1 MLVSGTTAARALA
14 PPPPPPPPLLSPL
27 MEWLMR
33 YGVAAPALIELKSK
47 AL

>member
-14 PPPPPPPPLLSPL
+14 PAPPRLLSPL

-33 YGVAAPALIELKSK
+33 CGVAAPALIELKSK

>member
-14 PPPPPPPPLLSPL
+14 LAPPPPLLSPL

-33 YGVAAPALIELKSK
+33 CGVAAPALIELKSK